1 MSDYIL
7 DDGHERRDYRSYL
20 LRLWRVGTEEVVWRA
35 SLESSH
41 TGEHIGFASL
51 EDLFAFLEKEV
62 RGVAQGQTTSRWL
75 RKAGAKG
82 GDING

>member
-1 MSDYIL
+1 MSDYTL

-20 LRLWRVGTEEVVWRA
+20 LRLWRVGPEEAVWRA
-35 SLESSH
+35 SLESPH

-62 RGVAQGQTTSRWL
+62 REVAQGQTMSRRV
-75 RKAGAKG
+75 RKTGSKG
-82 GDING
+82 GDIDE